1 MQDSAPSTASELGAV
16 LGRGGKETD
25 PHGVSSILWTHL
37 VREPRRKTIR
47 AQKKESDGGHLER
60 SEALARRK
68 VSFLQR
74 QGDTDLHA
82 SVRSKAVT
90 DAYVTELPNLL
101 IRAPNEFDLSGRES
115 GKKLY
120 AIYPDK

>member
-47 AQKKESDGGHLER
+47 AQKKESDGGLLER

-82 SVRSKAVT
+82 SLSPKAVT
-90 DAYVTELPNLL
+90 DACVTELLE
-101 IRAPNEFDLSGRES
+101 RSGDRCGVCARDRLWDS
-115 GKKLY
+115 
-120 AIYPDK
+120 IISTS